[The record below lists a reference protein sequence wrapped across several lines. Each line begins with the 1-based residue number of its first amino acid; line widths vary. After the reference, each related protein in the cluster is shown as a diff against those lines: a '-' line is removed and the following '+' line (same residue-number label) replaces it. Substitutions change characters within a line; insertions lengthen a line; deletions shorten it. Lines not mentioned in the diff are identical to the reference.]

1 MVANGP
7 NGLGDEIKLKKI
19 STNLF
24 LKKFYF
30 ISSIEEKGYN
40 LKNQDKA
47 EDS

>member
-7 NGLGDEIKLKKI
+7 NELGDEIKLKKI
-19 STNLF
+19 SSSLF
-24 LKKFYF
+24 LKKIYF
-30 ISSIEEKGYN
+30 ISSIDEKGYN